1 MEKEKKKRGKR
12 GPYKKRKEEI
22 KKISEEMDDICFPFK
37 KRKENFCIEKIESLN
52 EEKEEKDDEKNN
64 SEKKLI
70 DIKAEINKF
79 KLMKFKIRK
88 YYLDH
93 NGKRKIAKKKRKYKP
108 DDIRKKIKVKF
119 HKTLKN
125 TINGNLKKAGS
136 EKFFT
141 FLPQI
146 FIGNVSKGFNYKFL
160 EYTYKELFS
169 TDFTK
174 YKDND
179 KDYKLNNKIY
189 LKNIETLEYL
199 EKNKEISKISGY
211 YLIKN
216 MKYKDILKAYFLSN
230 QFEYSIIELK
240 KKKENMD
247 YIQEYIK
254 LSNNYL
260 EYFASV
266 NESENKD
273 EANEANLSNEENSDN
288 NGELPSLD
296 IDFFLEKDS
305 NLFDKNFF
313 DN

>member
-1 MEKEKKKRGKR
+1 MEKEKKK
-12 GPYKKRKEEI
+12 
-22 KKISEEMDDICFPFK
+22 ISEEINDICFPFK
-37 KRKENFCIEKIESLN
+37 KSNNNFKCFEKIEKLN
-52 EEKEEKDDEKNN
+52 KEKKDDEDDD
-64 SEKKLI
+64 EKEHE
-70 DIKAEINKF
+70 IKEQLKKF
-79 KLMKFKIRK
+79 TLMKFKIKK

-93 NGKRKIAKKKRKYKP
+93 NGKRKRTKKGRKYKS

-119 HKTLKN
+119 HKALKN
-125 TINGNLKKAGS
+125 TINEKLKKAGS
-136 EKFFT
+136 KKFFT
-141 FLPQI
+141 YLPQI
-146 FIGNVSKGFNYKFL
+146 FIGNISKGFNSQFL

-169 TDFTK
+169 TNFSK
-174 YKDND
+174 YRDNGKDLR
-179 KDYKLNNKIY
+179 LNNKIY
-189 LKNIETLEYL
+189 LKNKETLEYL
-199 EKNKEISKISGY
+199 EKNKEISQISGY
-211 YLIKN
+211 CIIKN

-260 EYFASV
+260 EYFTSF

-273 EANEANLSNEENSDN
+273 EAKESNLLNEENNSDN
-288 NGELPSLD
+288 NGELSSLD
-296 IDFFLEKDS
+296 INFFIEKDY

>member
-93 NGKRKIAKKKRKYKP
+93 NGKRKKKKKKRKYKP

-125 TINGNLKKAGS
+125 TINWNLKKAGS